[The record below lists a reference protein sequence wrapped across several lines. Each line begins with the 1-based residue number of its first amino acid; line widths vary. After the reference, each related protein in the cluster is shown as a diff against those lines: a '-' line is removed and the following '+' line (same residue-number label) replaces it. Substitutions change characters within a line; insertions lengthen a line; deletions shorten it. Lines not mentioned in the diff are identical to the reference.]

1 MRAQAP
7 ALDREIAKRGVHP
20 KLGYGKADSHHGEI
34 FQGVVSESCGQLH
47 RALVSLPCGFRRSLA
62 TFYPTK
68 YDTVTVTPSWKV
80 KARRAVELT
89 LRYVKDIN
97 SVVPGGFEV
106 RGGHLQLQSNI
117 PLKWGL
123 GSSTSDVTATIKATA
138 DAFGIKIRPDIIARI
153 SVQAEIASDSLMFG
167 ERAIL
172 FAQREGIIIED
183 FGGYIPRLVV
193 LGFNTDPTGV
203 GIDTLD
209 LPPARYDWWEIEA
222 FRPLI
227 GLLRQAIQKQSL
239 GLIGKIASASA
250 RMHQRH
256 LPKPYFDRIER
267 LCEELGA
274 LGLQI
279 AHSGTIVGI
288 LFSADDS
295 DLESRLFH
303 GQVKL
308 SEIGFDST
316 WRFNTGDSSWVGTQ
330 EYFTK

>member
-1 MRAQAP
+1 M
-7 ALDREIAKRGVHP
+7 
-20 KLGYGKADSHHGEI
+20 GYGKADSHHGEI
-34 FQGVVSESCGQLH
+34 FQGVVAESCGRLR

-68 YDTVTVTPSWKV
+68 YDGVTVTPSWKV
-80 KARRAVELT
+80 KARRACELT

-97 SVVPGGFEV
+97 SEVAGGSEV

-117 PLKWGL
+117 PLRWGL
-123 GSSTSDVTATIKATA
+123 GSSTSDVTATIRATA
-138 DAFGIKIRPDIIARI
+138 DSFGVRIRPDVIARI

-172 FAQREGIIIED
+172 FAQREGSIIED

-203 GIDTLD
+203 GIDTLTS
-209 LPPARYDWWEIEA
+209 PPARYDWWEIEA

-227 GLLRQAIQKQSL
+227 GLLRQAIEKQSL
-239 GLIGKIASASA
+239 FLIGKIASASA

-256 LPKPYFDRIER
+256 LPKPHFDQIER
-267 LCEELGA
+267 LCEEVGA
-274 LGLQI
+274 LGIQI
-279 AHSGTIVGI
+279 AHSGTIMGI
-288 LFSADDS
+288 LFHADDT
-295 DLESRLFH
+295 DLEKRLFQS
-303 GQVKL
+303 QVKL
-308 SEIGFDST
+308 SEIGFEST
-316 WRFNTGDSSWVGTQ
+316 WRFNTGDSSWVGDQ